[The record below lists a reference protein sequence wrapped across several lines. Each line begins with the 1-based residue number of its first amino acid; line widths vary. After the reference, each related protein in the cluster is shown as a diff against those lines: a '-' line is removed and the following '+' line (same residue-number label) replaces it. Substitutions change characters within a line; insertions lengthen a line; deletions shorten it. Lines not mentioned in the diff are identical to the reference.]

1 MQGMCRTSF
10 FSVPIFNY
18 IIIIEVNIYLMD
30 LEFKGKPIGQLW
42 DHLNIR
48 KNNEYNWL
56 KYIDWKWKEKNREE
70 HFCSRLVR

>member
-30 LEFKGKPIGQLW
+30 LEFKGKPIGRLW

-48 KNNEYNWL
+48 KNNKYNWL
-56 KYIDWKWKEKNREE
+56 KYIENEKKKKKKKKV
-70 HFCSRLVR
+70 SVLD

>member
-30 LEFKGKPIGQLW
+30 LEFKGKPIGWLW

-48 KNNEYNWL
+48 KNNKYNWL
-56 KYIDWKWKEKNREE
+56 KYIENEKKKKKKNV
-70 HFCSRLVR
+70 SVLD